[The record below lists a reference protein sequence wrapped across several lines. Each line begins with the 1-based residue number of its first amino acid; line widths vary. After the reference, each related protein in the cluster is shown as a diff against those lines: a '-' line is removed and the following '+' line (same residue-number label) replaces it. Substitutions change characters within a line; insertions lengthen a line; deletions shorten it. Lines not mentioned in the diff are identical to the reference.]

1 MMVGGDGGSPLM
13 SEINVTPFVD
23 VMLVLLIIF
32 MVAAP
37 MMTQGV
43 DVALPEVTAQ
53 SLKQEEDV
61 PFVVSIN
68 REGQVFIND
77 FMVDQGKLAAK
88 LTAIF
93 KEKPTQKVFVRAD
106 KQVPYGTV
114 MAVMGGIREAGIE
127 KLGLITDPLP
137 EKKT

>member
-1 MMVGGDGGSPLM
+1 MVGGDGGSPLM

>member
-1 MMVGGDGGSPLM
+1 MMVGGDGNGPLM

-43 DVALPEVTAQ
+43 EVALPEVTAQ
-53 SLKQEEDV
+53 SLKQEEDI

-77 FMVDQGKLAAK
+77 FMVDPGKLVPK
-88 LTAIF
+88 LMAIF

-114 MAVMGGIREAGIE
+114 MTVMAGIREAGIE

-137 EKKT
+137 GKKT